1 LIDNQGALELIRSGQ
16 INDRTKHIDTKFQH
30 ICNQEAAGDIKSEHV
45 VTKDQLA
52 DVMTKSLG
60 SEKYL
65 SFREKIG
72 VRM

>member
-16 INDRTKHIDTKFQH
+16 INDWTKHIDTKFWH
-30 ICNQEAAGDIKSEHV
+30 ICDREAAGDIKSEHV
-45 VTKDQLA
+45 ATEDQLA
-52 DVMTKSLG
+52 NVMTKSLE